1 MTCKENLQQHKIQI
15 KNLKEKYKKQIQT
28 IKKKMAKKLRT
39 ISEQTNRNKKTKQ
52 IKDKINS
59 IDKVKSN
66 ILKKQ
71 KNNEYIKQKQFNREI
86 MKRKLENKNK
96 NIELKRQKNK
106 LNQNIYLQKKNIAF
120 KSHLLNYQSRLNNT
134 KCSRRPIYLDDITIA
149 MMKNNQQ
156 QKVELN
162 NIYKDND
169 LVQTDRKNHPKL
181 SLIICKSLK
190 QFQDD
195 MFIKKNGGQ
204 YCIYYAD
211 KQKQSQQVNNITR
224 LQLRNFSF
232 IYLASSL

>member
-1 MTCKENLQQHKIQI
+1 MTCKENLQQQKIQI
-15 KNLKEKYKKQIQT
+15 KELKKKYTKQIET
-28 IKKKMAKKLRT
+28 IKKKMAKKLLT
-39 ISEQTNRNKKTKQ
+39 IREQRNRNTKAKQ
-52 IKDKINS
+52 IKNKVNN

-71 KNNEYIKQKQFNREI
+71 KNNEYIRQKQFNAEI

-106 LNQNIYLQKKNIAF
+106 MNLNVYLQKKDIAF
-120 KSHLLNYQSRLNNT
+120 KSHLLNSQLRSNNS
-134 KCSRRPIYLDDITIA
+134 KCSRRPIYLDDITNA
-149 MMKNNQQ
+149 MMKNNKE

-169 LVQTDRKNHPKL
+169 LIQTDKKNHPKL

-190 QFQDD
+190 SFQND

-224 LQLRNFSF
+224 LQLHNFSF
-232 IYLASSL
+232 IYLASTL

>member
-1 MTCKENLQQHKIQI
+1 MTCQENLQQYKIQI
-15 KNLKEKYKKQIQT
+15 KELKKRYKKQIQT
-28 IKKKMAKKLRT
+28 IKKKMSKKLLT
-39 ISEQTNRNKKTKQ
+39 IRDQKNRNTKAKQ
-52 IKDKINS
+52 IKNKINN

-66 ILKKQ
+66 MLKKQ
-71 KNNEYIKQKQFNREI
+71 KNNEYIKQKQFNTDI

-106 LNQNIYLQKKNIAF
+106 LNQNIYFQKKNIAF
-120 KSHLLNYQSRLNNT
+120 KSRLLNSQSRLNNT

-169 LVQTDRKNHPKL
+169 LFQTDRKNHPKL
-181 SLIICKSLK
+181 SLIICKSSK

-195 MFIKKNGGQ
+195 MFIKKNGSQ

-211 KQKQSQQVNNITR
+211 KQKQSHQVNNITR
-224 LQLRNFSF
+224 LQLRNFSL